1 MLGGRF
7 INRLRLRFRTVRAKL
22 WLAFSAFTLVIFLI
36 IAIFLTYE
44 YFNDRIE
51 EKLNAWARIELNINK
66 SNQLAQSFFLYETI
80 NPDFY
85 KNGKSLYLNEQKKL
99 YDTVKQEL
107 DILKM
112 ESFLRVNNIQKKIHQ
127 VKNKII
133 AAEQLFDNLV
143 VVIRRRGFKD
153 DGLEGEM
160 RKFIHEIENY
170 QDQLSLASILT
181 IRRHEKDFIL
191 RKQDGYIEKLANA
204 VDKLKG
210 EIRSGVMDPEN
221 QRKLNKLLNLYAATF
236 YELVNTEKQIGFQSD
251 TGMRGELAQLL
262 KEINTDI
269 QDIVL
274 EVGKRAT
281 KTRKNLRVIIFILF
295 MASFALVSLAGFFVA
310 RMLGEPINRLSQSI
324 LEVITS
330 NFSGQVSLPHINR
343 NDEIGRLAS
352 DFNFMYEKLIDH
364 NEEIMSQRNLLQKQN
379 ETILLAQNEIKEANA
394 ELEALNANLEKMV
407 AERTEK
413 LVRTNEELDLFIYRA
428 SHDLKGPLARLMGL
442 TQLGKMETQEEKAH
456 EYFDRLQN
464 NVEIMDGLLDKLLMI
479 NVITQEI
486 RRFRKVTFQDVWGE
500 VEMTLNRLIE
510 AKQPNI
516 QVNIQFDKPF
526 FSDKSLLILILQN
539 LVENSLVY
547 HEPTSNIPPQ
557 VTIVFAS
564 DPERH
569 CFILEVK
576 DQGIG
581 IEEEFRDK
589 IFNMFFRGTEMSQ
602 TNGLGLYIVKKAVEG
617 LEGEILLDSQ
627 TGKYTCFEIR
637 LPHRTSRKK
646 VIQYD

>member
-1 MLGGRF
+1 
-7 INRLRLRFRTVRAKL
+7 
-22 WLAFSAFTLVIFLI
+22 FSAFTLVIFLI
-36 IAIFLTYE
+36 IGIFLIYE

-51 EKLNAWARIELNINK
+51 EKLNAWARIELNISK
-66 SNQLAQSFFLYETI
+66 SSQLAQSFFLYETI

-85 KNGKSLYLNEQKKL
+85 KNGKSLYLEQQKKL
-99 YDTVKQEL
+99 YDTVMHEL
-107 DILKM
+107 DILKRQ
-112 ESFLRVNNIQKKIHQ
+112 SLLRVNNIQAKIDK

-133 AAEQLFDNLV
+133 AAEQLFDNLI

-160 RKFIHEIENY
+160 RKLIHEIENY

-191 RKQDGYIEKLANA
+191 RKQDGYIEKLSQA
-204 VDKLKG
+204 VDELKR
-210 EIRSGVMDPEN
+210 EIEAGVMDPEM
-221 QRKLNKLLNLYAATF
+221 QSKLNKLLNLYATTF
-236 YELVNTEKQIGFQSD
+236 YELVNTEKKIGFQGD
-251 TGMRGELAQLL
+251 TGLRGELTQLL
-262 KEINTDI
+262 REINTDI

-274 EVGKRAT
+274 QVGKRAS
-281 KTRKNLRVIIFILF
+281 KTRKNLRVIIFVLF

-324 LEVITS
+324 LEVIAS
-330 NFSGQVSLPHINR
+330 NFSGQVQVPHTNR

-364 NEEIMSQRNLLQKQN
+364 NEEIMSQRNLLQQQN
-379 ETILLAQNEIKEANA
+379 ETILSAQNEIKEANA
-394 ELEALNANLEKMV
+394 ELEALNANLEQMV
-407 AERTEK
+407 AERTQK

-428 SHDLKGPLARLMGL
+428 SHDLKGPLARLLGL
-442 TQLGKMETQEEKAH
+442 TQLGKIESQDPKAQ

-500 VEMTLNRLIE
+500 VEATLARLILD
-510 AKQPNI
+510 KQPNI
-516 QVNIQFDKPF
+516 QVSIHFDKPF

-539 LVENSLVY
+539 LVENALVY
-547 HEPTSNIPPQ
+547 HDLESDTPPQ
-557 VTIVFAS
+557 IEIDFAIDS
-564 DPERH
+564 QRH
-569 CFILEVK
+569 CFILKVK

-581 IEEEFRDK
+581 IEEAYRDK

-617 LEGEILLDSQ
+617 LEGEIYLDSELNQ
-627 TGKYTCFEIR
+627 YTCFEIL